1 MSMDPVPRE
10 AVRVAK
16 ALGDATRFALLRRIA
31 AAGEINCRDLTRLFP
46 VSQATVSHH
55 LKVLTDAGLIEARRE
70 GQFHYFRLRPA
81 ALEAFASGI
90 VRAVRRPSRRPGE
103 GPPPARSRRPR
114 PSTKSRKEGRP

>member
-70 GQFHYFRLRPA
+70 GQFHYFRLRP
-81 ALEAFASGI
+81 
-90 VRAVRRPSRRPGE
+90 RDW
-103 GPPPARSRRPR
+103 PAQRSRPPSLRTSGPCRPR
-114 PSTKSRKEGRP
+114 RHSRP

>member
-55 LKVLTDAGLIEARRE
+55 LKVLTQAGLVSARKQ
-70 GQFHYFRLRPA
+70 GPFHYYRVQRD
-81 ALEAFASGI
+81 ALEAHGVALAVAFGAAAHRGR
-90 VRAVRRPSRRPGE
+90 RAGRPS
-103 GPPPARSRRPR
+103 
-114 PSTKSRKEGRP
+114 